1 MLRHHVP
8 NDMIEV
14 EITEST
20 AVEDMTHTIQQMD
33 ALTHAGIALAMDDF
47 GTGYSSLNAFKRFPI
62 KKLKIDK
69 SFIDDMLENQDDAAI
84 VETII
89 SLSQTLK
96 MMNIAEG
103 VETQEQLDCLKQKGC
118 EAIQGYLFSRP
129 LPADDFMAFY
139 TQHQKQ
145 LVTH

>member
-1 MLRHHVP
+1 
-8 NDMIEV
+8 
-14 EITEST
+14 
-20 AVEDMTHTIQQMD
+20 
-33 ALTHAGIALAMDDF
+33 LTHAGIALAMDDF
-47 GTGYSSLNAFKRFPI
+47 GTGYSSLNALKRFPI

>member
-47 GTGYSSLNAFKRFPI
+47 GTGYSSLNALKRFPI